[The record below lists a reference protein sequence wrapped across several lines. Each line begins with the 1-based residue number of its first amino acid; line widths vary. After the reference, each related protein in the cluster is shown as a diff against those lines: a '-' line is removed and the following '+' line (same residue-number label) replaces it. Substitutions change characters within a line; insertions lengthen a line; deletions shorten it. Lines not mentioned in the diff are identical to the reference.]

1 MKSIVKKT
9 AAIMLG
15 ALISTQIRVPVQP
28 YVLASAT
35 TPEPS
40 AQLVIFE
47 IVPTPTPEPV
57 SKPVEVIEYQNQ
69 FSEIEILARLLWSS
83 PLRDEQQKKN
93 LLWVVFNRI
102 SDQSNSFG
110 FDVESVVTQNE
121 FSFYDR
127 HSHLSDENLR
137 IADETMNEW
146 KSERDG
152 HYVGPHVPARGLY
165 IRFIG
170 EHNRAI
176 EITAEPGGEAL
187 VW

>member
-1 MKSIVKKT
+1 MKKLICFALMNLALLPTVFALRP
-9 AAIMLG
+9 AAQ
-15 ALISTQIRVPVQP
+15 ADW
-28 YVLASAT
+28 
-35 TPEPS
+35 PEPTP
-40 AQLVIFE
+40 AVEWIYFDVI
-47 IVPTPTPEPV
+47 PTPTP
-57 SKPVEVIEYQNQ
+57 KPAPRLVEIVEYDNDQT
-69 FSEIEILARLLWSS
+69 ELEILARLLWSS

-93 LLWVVFNRI
+93 LLWVAFNRI

-127 HSHLSDENLR
+127 HAHLSDENLR